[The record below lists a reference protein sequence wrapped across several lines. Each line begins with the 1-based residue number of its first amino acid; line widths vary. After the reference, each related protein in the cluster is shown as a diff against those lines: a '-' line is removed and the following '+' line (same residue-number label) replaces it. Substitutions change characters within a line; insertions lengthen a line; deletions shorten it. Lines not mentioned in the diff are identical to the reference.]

1 MPVPLY
7 RHDGALIDW
16 ISPKRAEKLFEV
28 GRAKLDIQDVRCSF
42 HTLRHTFATCYL
54 RNGGDGGDGH
64 PEQFRDERLAQP
76 KRFVGKPALDPRPA
90 VLSRVKND
98 FAGR

>member
-1 MPVPLY
+1 MVNLEVQVVVLDLAFDVPRPLPANY
-7 RHDGALIDW
+7 SEFPNSWTRRHLALRKD
-16 ISPKRAEKLFEV
+16 V
-28 GRAKLDIQDVRCSF
+28 LDV
-42 HTLRHTFATCYL
+42 LV
-54 RNGGDGGDGH
+54 DGGDGH

-90 VLSRVKND
+90 VLSLVKND